1 MVYVSYDI
9 CNDEPII
16 VAENVNI
23 LQKGTGFCKTFK
35 DYFVNIT
42 DELDMYNWW
51 EDVFC
56 YSKLTSQMSVFNNQ
70 PSIRLI
76 KDKYQKSFNFKFG
89 LISTNHLRKYIDEI
103 GCDKSSSG
111 DIPANIIKMAE

>member
-42 DELDMYNWW
+42 DELDMYNW
-51 EDVFC
+51 
-56 YSKLTSQMSVFNNQ
+56 
-70 PSIRLI
+70 
-76 KDKYQKSFNFKFG
+76 
-89 LISTNHLRKYIDEI
+89 
-103 GCDKSSSG
+103 
-111 DIPANIIKMAE
+111 